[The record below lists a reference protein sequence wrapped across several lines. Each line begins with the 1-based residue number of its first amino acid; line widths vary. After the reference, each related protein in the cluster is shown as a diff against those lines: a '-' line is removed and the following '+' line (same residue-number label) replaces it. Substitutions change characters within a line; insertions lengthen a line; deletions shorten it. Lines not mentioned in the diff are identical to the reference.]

1 MDVGSLIADSDVLPS
16 CWNPAD
22 SAAAEAAALQE
33 RVDALEAERERLWS
47 WIFHL
52 ERLGQAGLMAGGL
65 AHDARNFLTGIAATC
80 QTAMIKD
87 DPETLRSTV
96 AQADVLAR
104 RAAEMMSVFL
114 AFASRSGK
122 AAASCRLDAVLDDVQ
137 RFGAATLGR
146 SKVKFERRL
155 APDVVVVGERT
166 LLLQALLNLV
176 LNSVKAIGDEPG
188 RIVVEARRDGDR
200 VVVEVSDDGP
210 GIPETIRVSLFAP
223 FVTSGP
229 GQADAPGAAVGGTG
243 LGLFLT
249 KKIVEQLGGTIEVE
263 TRARVGT
270 TFRLRLAAAPSAAS
284 AIRTPAAA

>member
-1 MDVGSLIADSDVLPS
+1 VGSLLAESDVYPVS
-16 CWNPAD
+16 WHPD
-22 SAAAEAAALQE
+22 HSTAAETAALQE
-33 RVDALEAERERLWS
+33 RIDALEGERERLWS

-80 QTAMIKD
+80 QTALIKD
-87 DPETLRSTV
+87 DPDGMRTTL

-114 AFASRSGK
+114 AFASRSSK
-122 AAASCRLDAVLDDVQ
+122 SSTSCRIEAVLDDVQ

-146 SKVKFERRL
+146 SQVKFERRV
-155 APDVVVVGERT
+155 APDVAVVGERT

-176 LNSVKAIGDEPG
+176 LNSVKAIGDQPG
-188 RIVVEARRDGDR
+188 HILVAARREGDR
-200 VVVEVSDDGP
+200 VVLEVTDDGP

-229 GQADAPGAAVGGTG
+229 GAADTPGAAVGGTG

-249 KKIVEQLGGTIEVE
+249 KKIIEQLGGTIEVE

-270 TFRLRLAAAPSAAS
+270 TFRLRLAAAPAAVSAA
-284 AIRTPAAA
+284 RPPVAA